1 MTKGNEGFSIGIGM
15 IVGLVAGAITG
26 VLFAPQ
32 SGEESRQK
40 IKEVLK
46 EYKDSLPEDM
56 EQIKQAGLDS
66 LEKMKLS
73 LEEKIKNVNDHIKA
87 KKLASAKQKET
98 EECDIDYQGE

>member
-40 IKEVLK
+40 IKEVL
-46 EYKDSLPEDM
+46 
-56 EQIKQAGLDS
+56 IC
-66 LEKMKLS
+66 
-73 LEEKIKNVNDHIKA
+73 
-87 KKLASAKQKET
+87 KKCLVLFTFS
-98 EECDIDYQGE
+98 